1 MKKLCALSETLRD
14 SSVPINRSM
23 LTRYTPETF
32 QKECTLILEQLQEK
46 GMFSL
51 AREVAELAELPA
63 DRVVTQEVRHGAAV
77 GSPPGV
83 SAIGSTENIS
93 SCLFVLE
100 AL

>member
-1 MKKLCALSETLRD
+1 VKKLCALSETLRD

-32 QKECTLILEQLQEK
+32 QKECTSILEQLQEK

-63 DRVVTQEVRHGAAV
+63 DSEVRHGAAV